1 MFFFFE
7 QVRSPLNT
15 FKNNYYNLKIVVCA
29 IGKNQERMGRGSEER
44 EGERRKKT
52 KSNQRQRGDITVD
65 GIEYSLQ
72 TAAVSQLIC

>member
-1 MFFFFE
+1 M
-7 QVRSPLNT
+7 
-15 FKNNYYNLKIVVCA
+15 KIVLCA
-29 IGKNQERMGRGSEER
+29 IGKNQERMGRRTEEG

-72 TAAVSQLIC
+72 TAVSQLIY